1 MTCAK
6 TNDAPPE
13 YPEICDSL
21 SLSGITFS
29 ESNWQC
35 YPEARLS
42 RFRSYLELAVM
53 LVYDDVVG
61 DMQTQACTDT
71 GSLRSKEGFEYA
83 RLNLGR
89 NPRPVVGDLDND
101 EVVVFGIRS

>member
-1 MTCAK
+1 MSTTSPQEVGGHLDHK
-6 TNDAPPE
+6 S
-13 YPEICDSL
+13 DSL

-29 ESNWQC
+29 ESIWQR

-42 RFRSYLELAVM
+42 RFGSYLNLTVM

-61 DMQTQACTDT
+61 DMQTQTCTDA
-71 GSLRSKEGFEYA
+71 GSLCSKEGFEYA

-89 NPRPVVGDLDND
+89 NPWPVVRDLDD
-101 EVVVFGIRS
+101 DIVVFSIRA